1 MRLVKKIIIAIDGHS
16 SSGKSTVAKELAK
29 LLGYIYVDSGAMYRA
44 VTLFCMNNN
53 LIQDG
58 EVLEKDLKPLMKNI
72 NISFSLNPATGVA
85 DTYLNGSN
93 IEQKIREIEV
103 SNLVSPVS
111 KIAFVREAMVKQ
123 QREFGKDKGI
133 VMDGRDIGTVVYPQ
147 AEIKIFMT
155 ASPEVRAKRRFDEL
169 RAKGSSVSYD
179 DILSNVKKRD
189 RIDSG
194 REHSPLKQA
203 DDAILLDN
211 SNLNREQ
218 QLNWIINLIRRK
230 FPNTEI

>member
-1 MRLVKKIIIAIDGHS
+1 MRLDKKIIVAIDGHS

-29 LLGYIYVDSGAMYRA
+29 MLEYIYVDSGAMYRA
-44 VTLFCMNNN
+44 VTLYCMNNK
-53 LIQDG
+53 LIQTG
-58 EVLEKDLKPLMKNI
+58 EVLENELKSQMKI
-72 NISFSLNPATGVA
+72 IDISFSLNPSTGIA
-85 DTYLNGSN
+85 DTYLNGIN
-93 IEQKIREIEV
+93 VEQEIREIEV

-111 KIAFVREAMVKQ
+111 KIAFVREAMVKL
-123 QREFGKDKGI
+123 QREFGKEKGI

-155 ASPEVRAKRRFDEL
+155 ASPEIRAKRRFDEL
-169 RAKGSSVSYD
+169 RDKGSSVSYD
-179 DILSNVKKRD
+179 DILNNVKNRD

-211 SNLNREQ
+211 SLLNRKQ
-218 QLNWIINLIRRK
+218 QLDWIINLIIK
-230 FPNTEI
+230 KIPNS

>member
-29 LLGYIYVDSGAMYRA
+29 LLGYIYVDIGAMYRA
-44 VTLFCMNNN
+44 GTLFCMNNN

-179 DILSNVKKRD
+179 DILSNVKNRD

-203 DDAILLDN
+203 NDAILLDN

-218 QLNWIINLIRRK
+218 QLDWIINLVKKK
-230 FPNTEI
+230 FPNT